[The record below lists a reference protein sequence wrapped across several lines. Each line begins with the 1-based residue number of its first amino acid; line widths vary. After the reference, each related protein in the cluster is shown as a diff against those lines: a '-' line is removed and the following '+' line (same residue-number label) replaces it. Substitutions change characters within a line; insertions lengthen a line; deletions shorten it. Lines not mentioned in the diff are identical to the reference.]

1 VTKKKAAGARSQEPE
16 ARSRKRGA
24 RAKSGRVSL
33 VGAGPGDPG
42 LITVAGLE
50 RIREADVIVYDRLVN
65 RRLLDHAR
73 EGAELIDVGKI
84 PGESHDQEAINR
96 LLIKSARAGKRVV
109 RLKGGDPFVFGR
121 GGEEAEALRAAG
133 IEFDVVPGVTSAVAV
148 PAYAGIPVTHRGV
161 AQSFAVI
168 TGHEAEE
175 QQTAD
180 SKQQAVLPT
189 ADTLVFLMGVKTLSE
204 TVRKLTEAGR
214 SSDTPVAVIRWGTT
228 PDQQTVVG
236 TLADIADRVEEAG
249 ITPPAITVVG
259 EVVRL
264 RDTISWFESKPLFGK
279 RVLITRTRKQA
290 SVLAKLLADEGAIP
304 IELPSIEIQPSYD
317 QAVVEDAI
325 EALSSGD
332 YAWTVFTSANAVDI
346 WMGLAQD
353 LGYDARLFGGTNIAA
368 IGPATAKKL
377 AGYGIIADLV
387 PDEYVAEGIV
397 KELGRRWKPGKRPI
411 GFVAVEDAGDDDAID
426 AFLRAITQETAVARR
441 EVPGQIRVLVPRA
454 EDARPELIEG
464 LRGLGVEVD
473 EVTLY
478 RAVVPSE
485 APADALEMLRRG
497 EIDIVTFTS
506 SSTVQNLVELLVDS
520 SEENSR
526 TKSAMKAGTTSHD
539 MVTIVGLEGVKQIRA
554 DHIIFAN
561 EGDDVPP
568 EFDAF
573 LEKSY
578 REWKRKK
585 KSVIKKLLT
594 RPLIACIGPITAETA
609 RDLGLRVDV
618 EAAEH
623 TVEGLVTAVL
633 ALVERE
639 AFS

>member
-1 VTKKKAAGARSQEPE
+1 
-16 ARSRKRGA
+16 
-24 RAKSGRVSL
+24 
-33 VGAGPGDPG
+33 
-42 LITVAGLE
+42 
-50 RIREADVIVYDRLVN
+50 
-65 RRLLDHAR
+65 
-73 EGAELIDVGKI
+73 
-84 PGESHDQEAINR
+84 
-96 LLIKSARAGKRVV
+96 V